1 LIILDTNVLSA
12 LMQKAPEQLVVDWLD
27 HQPAESVWITTVTLF
42 EARLGIAL
50 LPAGRRR
57 KALEA
62 AFNQLLIED
71 LEGRVLDFDRPSAE
85 AAAALAAER
94 QRKGRAVDIRDTQI
108 AGIVIARRAKLAT
121 RNIKHFSNLSVEV
134 VNPWQVR

>member
-1 LIILDTNVLSA
+1 MPRVLLA
-12 LMQKAPEQLVVDWLD
+12 TGKLVGEGFDY
-27 HQPAESVWITTVTLF
+27 P
-42 EARLGIAL
+42 
-50 LPAGRRR
+50 
-57 KALEA
+57 
-62 AFNQLLIED
+62 D

-108 AGIVIARRAKLAT
+108 AGIVIGRRAKLAT
-121 RNIKHFSNLSVEV
+121 RNIKHFSDLSVEV